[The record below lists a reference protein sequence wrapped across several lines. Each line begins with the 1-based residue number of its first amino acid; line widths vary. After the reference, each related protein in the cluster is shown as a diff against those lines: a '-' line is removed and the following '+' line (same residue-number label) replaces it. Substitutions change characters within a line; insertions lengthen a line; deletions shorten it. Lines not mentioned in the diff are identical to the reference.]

1 MTLVSRKPFILLTY
15 LLAVS
20 SVWSTS
26 PTHLFIGVPLCN
38 DFISDA
44 LNSLSRPSSSLSKC
58 SIGNGPLGFRGLEKE
73 SVAEMVAEMV
83 GGGGGGR
90 GVPSGVQPLSLS
102 ERRDGSKTIGSFLF
116 FGLMIFLVS
125 WKLCFTWDK
134 ERVAALWE
142 TWAAKRLAFSCG
154 QTPCLN
160 PTAAAVSQ
168 VKCYIYLS
176 TFKIYYREELCTE
189 LLFYHSY
196 LVSLLYA
203 DLLSLQFFT
212 F

>member
-26 PTHLFIGVPLCN
+26 PTHSFIGVPLCN
-38 DFISDA
+38 DFTNDA
-44 LNSLSRPSSSLSKC
+44 LNSLSRPSSSLYKC

-73 SVAEMVAEMV
+73 SVAEMV
-83 GGGGGGR
+83 GGGGGGGH
-90 GVPSGVQPLSLS
+90 GVPSGVQPLSLR

-116 FGLMIFLVS
+116 FGLTVFLVS

-142 TWAAKRLAFSCG
+142 TAAAKQLDK
-154 QTPCLN
+154 L
-160 PTAAAVSQ
+160 Q
-168 VKCYIYLS
+168 VWILPQQ
-176 TFKIYYREELCTE
+176 
-189 LLFYHSY
+189 LFHR
-196 LVSLLYA
+196 
-203 DLLSLQFFT
+203 
-212 F
+212 